1 MPLDADRPAP
11 AQSDAPGPTP
21 TDAGRVIPALDV
33 RTLPHGGRH
42 EVIFDNLDALEPGA
56 TFVILND
63 HDPKPLRYQTEAL
76 WPDVF
81 TWNYLESGPAL
92 WRVAITR
99 AG

>member
-11 AQSDAPGPTP
+11 AQSAAPAPTHP
-21 TDAGRVIPALDV
+21 DAGRALPALDV

-42 EVIFDNLDALEPGA
+42 EVIFDSLDALEPGQ

-81 TWNYLESGPAL
+81 TWDYLEAGPAL

-99 AG
+99 VG